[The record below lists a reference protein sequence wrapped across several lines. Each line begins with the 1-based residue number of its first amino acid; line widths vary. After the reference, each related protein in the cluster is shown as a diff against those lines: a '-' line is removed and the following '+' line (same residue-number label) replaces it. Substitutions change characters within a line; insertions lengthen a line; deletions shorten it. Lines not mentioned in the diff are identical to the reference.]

1 MEINSEIKE
10 IIKSKFLTPEKFS
23 IEIERYVL
31 ENKCNYIEGIVLY
44 CEENEIEIDVVP
56 KLISKPLKEKIKND
70 AVDLNFLRKGIK
82 SKKVI

>member
-70 AVDLNFLRKGIK
+70 AIDLNFLRRGIK